1 MHLFGIRQNSLPIK
15 INRQV
20 SHPTLIDVYRGSM
33 ALRMRFR
40 ESDHCIQIRKF
51 VKYPQLQNIFACHA
65 GIQRVE
71 RIFSTKR
78 LYLSERDI
86 GLLSV
91 QL

>member
-51 VKYPQLQNIFACHA
+51 VKYPQLQNILQAR
-65 GIQRVE
+65 QE
-71 RIFSTKR
+71 FSESSEF
-78 LYLSERDI
+78 LAQSVYICLSAI
-86 GLLSV
+86 LV
-91 QL
+91 F